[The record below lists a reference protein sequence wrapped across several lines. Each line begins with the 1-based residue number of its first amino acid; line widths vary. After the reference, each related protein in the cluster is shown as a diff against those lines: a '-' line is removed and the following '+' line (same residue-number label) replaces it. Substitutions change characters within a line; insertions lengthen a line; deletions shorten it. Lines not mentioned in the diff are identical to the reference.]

1 MRDAWGNRPGWR
13 VHHAGG
19 GIPLSC
25 RSLRWGCRMFGKS
38 DEVWWSL
45 PKSDEAWWN
54 IVEHGPWSIVRVLVE
69 AKTMEMWILM
79 ALHRKSLA
87 RLGFHQSPK
96 MSIFPFFSSEQVVQ
110 RWSQV
115 AMRCFPVEQRPKPW
129 VIGDCWEHQIIYIH
143 IYLGFYCSQNDQS
156 IMRNPINN
164 QPTSTIPST
173 SKKTLTFRISI
184 AFPLQDQ
191 PASRNPESAAAPTPC
206 RRRWTRRVKRRHT
219 HCLDTPMLH
228 DVEYIWYY
236 LMTFIYFYC
245 RWHSDHSGSWH
256 CHARRIRQDRTW
268 FAGRQAAREAT
279 EEAEHLIDVIGLS
292 ERHGPWTTSG

>member
-1 MRDAWGNRPGWR
+1 
-13 VHHAGG
+13 
-19 GIPLSC
+19 
-25 RSLRWGCRMFGKS
+25 
-38 DEVWWSL
+38 
-45 PKSDEAWWN
+45 
-54 IVEHGPWSIVRVLVE
+54 
-69 AKTMEMWILM
+69 
-79 ALHRKSLA
+79 
-87 RLGFHQSPK
+87 
-96 MSIFPFFSSEQVVQ
+96 
-110 RWSQV
+110 
-115 AMRCFPVEQRPKPW
+115 MRCFPVEQRPKPW
-129 VIGDCWEHQIIYIH
+129 VIGDCWEHPFISIWDFIVV
-143 IYLGFYCSQNDQS
+143 
-156 IMRNPINN
+156 IMRNPIIN

-236 LMTFIYFYC
+236 LMTSIYFYC
-245 RWHSDHSGSWH
+245 RWHSDYSGSWH
-256 CHARRIRQDRTW
+256 CHAGRIRQDWTW